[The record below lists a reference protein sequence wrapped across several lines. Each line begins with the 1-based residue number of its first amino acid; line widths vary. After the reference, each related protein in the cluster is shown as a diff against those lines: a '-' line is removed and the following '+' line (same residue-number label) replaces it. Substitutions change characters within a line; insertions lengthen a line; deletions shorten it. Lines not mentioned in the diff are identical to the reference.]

1 LHFTTLERQVLELMV
16 IRIQTV
22 IAGAAFIV
30 GLAIAAVVLYGSD
43 PSPDIADAPRSDA
56 YLDFDAATE
65 ERIRALEIAVG
76 EERNARQLLE
86 EELGFLLDE
95 LEQIRSGE
103 SGRRQENTV
112 NSEAVRVAESN
123 RTTIQQPRSELSSPE
138 GRTRAL
144 VAAGFS
150 PDRAASIV
158 QREAELQMGAL
169 QARYDARQ
177 SGTRPE
183 PGSLVFNPDAALRAE
198 LGESDYVMYREAYGQ
213 PTSVAVGSVMHSSP
227 AEAAGLQAGD
237 RIISY
242 GGARVF
248 SNRDLNAQ
256 TMQGTPGQNVLVE
269 IERDG
274 VPTQVVL
281 PRGPLGISIGGR

>member
-1 LHFTTLERQVLELMV
+1 MA

-22 IAGAAFIV
+22 VAGAVLIG
-30 GLAIAAVVLYGSD
+30 GLALAAIVLNSTGPSD
-43 PSPDIADAPRSDA
+43 EAADTTRSDA
-56 YLDFDAATE
+56 HFDSGAATE

-76 EERNARQLLE
+76 EERNARQLIE
-86 EELGFLLDE
+86 EELRFVLDE
-95 LEQIRSGE
+95 LEQVRSE
-103 SGRRQENTV
+103 ETRRRQENTADP
-112 NSEAVRVAESN
+112 EDVRVVEARQTS
-123 RTTIQQPRSELSSPE
+123 RQRPRNELSSPE
-138 GRTRAL
+138 GRTQAL
-144 VAAGFS
+144 IAAGFS
-150 PDRAASIV
+150 ADRAASIV

-183 PGSLVFNPDAALRAE
+183 PGSLAINPDAALRAE
-198 LGESDYVMYREAYGQ
+198 LAEAEYVMYRDAYGQ

-227 AEAAGLQAGD
+227 AQTAGLQAGD
-237 RIISY
+237 RIIRY
-242 GGARVF
+242 GGERVF

-269 IERDG
+269 IEREG
-274 VPTQVVL
+274 VPMQVVL